1 MKHLKKFE
9 NSSSQKFEL
18 SEIADIINEFADAF
32 DIEEVDDIIIYPDIN
47 SYGGMNSNDPCTFL
61 SELKE
66 IDHGIETSFKICLP
80 YDYIDDNFSDLCET
94 NIEIFKTLKSLD
106 GKMETF
112 NVEILSEHFWI
123 DFDMNKYP
131 DISPY
136 SIILSLQKI

>member
-9 NSSSQKFEL
+9 NSNSQKFEL

-32 DIEEVDDIIIYPDIN
+32 DIEEVDDIIIYPDIDATVN
-47 SYGGMNSNDPCTFL
+47 AAPCTFL
-61 SELKE
+61 SELEK

-123 DFDMNKYP
+123 DFDMN
-131 DISPY
+131 
-136 SIILSLQKI
+136 SIILSLQRV